1 MSRYLLAAKKFHQ
14 QALAEFES
22 ADSDDTRIRQAAEK
36 GWGAVVQAANHLLEK
51 RKVKVPRGTQKRLE
65 RLVELEDRDS
75 RLRKAAVADRYR
87 AFLHTLHSECFY
99 DGTYSV
105 KLVQRELRR
114 LGDFIR
120 QVEVL

>member
-36 GWGAVVQAANHLLEK
+36 GWGAVVQATNHLLEK
-51 RKVKVPRGTQKRLE
+51 RKIKVPRGTQRRLE
-65 RLVELEDRDS
+65 RLADLEDKDS
-75 RLRKAAVADRYR
+75 RVRKAAVTDRYR
-87 AFLHTLHSECFY
+87 AFLQTLHSECFY
-99 DGTYSV
+99 DGVYSV

-114 LGDFIR
+114 LGEFIR
-120 QVEVL
+120 QVESL